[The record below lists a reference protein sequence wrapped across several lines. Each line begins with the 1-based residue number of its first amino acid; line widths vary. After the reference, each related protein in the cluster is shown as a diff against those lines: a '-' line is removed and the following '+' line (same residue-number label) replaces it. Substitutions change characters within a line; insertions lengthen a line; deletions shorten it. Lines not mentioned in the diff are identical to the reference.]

1 MRKKKAKAETG
12 PGRKSMFRERSLIGR
27 INRMSRLQMTMLLFP
42 VVVSLAMMLLFSVRY
57 HASIQRMERVAS
69 LKPVV
74 AEEIPEGVWQV
85 ISGRVSPEESGV
97 DDRIAAVQETI
108 RGITGA
114 AAEKDQLELVVAE
127 RTMDTLT
134 QYVNQVWD
142 NMRESRPVVESEQI
156 LEEIRGVAGLV
167 ETMLND
173 YITQE
178 IRNAGRMSVELNRAV
193 LVAAGGELML
203 LIFSLLLMSR
213 ASRRTA
219 RFVRQPIEALESGT
233 DRLAGGDL
241 SARIPETDVVE
252 LKKLTD
258 QVNVMADNLESTMR
272 QNVQDARNLK
282 KAELRTLQA
291 QINPHFLYN
300 TLDAIVWKAEA
311 GDQKEVIHLTSA
323 LSDFFRISLSA
334 GADWI
339 PISQEKKHITGYLS
353 IQQTRYRDI
362 LKYEIDIP
370 EEIGGIYI
378 LKLLLQPLVEN
389 ALYHGIK
396 NTRGGG
402 TIRVVG
408 RKNGETLEF
417 RVSDTGR
424 GMDADTLARL
434 RERMAEG
441 QPAVASGTG
450 GFGLVNV
457 NLRIRLYYN
466 QQEGLRIESGPGGTQ
481 VSFRVPCR
489 SREELT
495 GDDQG
500 ISGGR

>member
-1 MRKKKAKAETG
+1 MKQ
-12 PGRKSMFRERSLIGR
+12 GREKSLIGR
-27 INRMSRLQMTMLLFP
+27 IARMSRIQTGILLVP
-42 VVVSLAMMLLFSVRY
+42 VVVSLAMMLLYSGRY
-57 HASIQRMERVAS
+57 TRSIQRMEAVAR

-85 ISGRVSPEESGV
+85 ISGREAPEESSV
-97 DDRIAAVQETI
+97 YADIQTVQETL
-108 RGITGA
+108 RQIT
-114 AAEKDQLELVVAE
+114 AEAGNPNRLEPVVTG
-127 RTMDTLT
+127 RTMDTLS
-134 QYVNQVWD
+134 QYVDQVWD
-142 NMRESRPVVESEQI
+142 NIRENRPVVESERI
-156 LEEIRGVAGLV
+156 LEEIRSVAALA
-167 ETMLND
+167 ESMMNH

-178 IRNAGRMSVELNRAV
+178 IGVTARMSGV
-193 LVAAGGELML
+193 LHRVVLGTAGAE
-203 LIFSLLLMSR
+203 LLLLLAGLVMIRR
-213 ASRRTA
+213 ASRQTEI
-219 RFVRQPIEALESGT
+219 FVRQPIQALESGT
-233 DRLAGGDL
+233 ERLAGGDMTT
-241 SARIPETDVVE
+241 RIPQTDVVE

-258 QVNVMADNLESTMR
+258 QVNGMADNLESTMR
-272 QNVQDARNLK
+272 QNVRDAKNLK

-311 GDQKEVIHLTSA
+311 GDQKEVIHLTRA
-323 LSDFFRISLSA
+323 LSDFFRISLSS

-339 PISQEKKHITGYLS
+339 PISQERKHIAGYLS

-370 EEIGGIYI
+370 EEIGEFYI

-402 TIRVVG
+402 LIRVQG
-408 RKNGETLEF
+408 RKEGGMLMF

-424 GMDADTLARL
+424 GMDAETLRQLKA
-434 RERMAEG
+434 RMAEG
-441 QPAVASGTG
+441 QPSVASGSG

-466 QQEGLRIESGPGGTQ
+466 QQEGLQLESGPGGTT

-489 SREELT
+489 TREELT
-495 GDDQG
+495 DDDQG
-500 ISGGR
+500 VSGG